1 MQNMEL
7 SPCRQGALERLTL
20 ELAEAQRELA
30 RVGFVLQGSLS
41 ERWMLCG
48 KADCRCRHDPDARH
62 GPYYQWGRKTRG
74 KTVSSY
80 LSLEQAALCKR
91 WVSNNREME
100 KIIKR
105 LRRISLRAARL
116 FQIPPK

>member
-1 MQNMEL
+1 MQNTEL
-7 SPCRQGALERLTL
+7 SPRRQAALERLTL
-20 ELAEAQRELA
+20 ELTEVQRELT
-30 RVGFVLQGSLS
+30 RLGFVLQGSLS
-41 ERWMLCG
+41 KRWMLCG
-48 KADCRCRHDPDARH
+48 KVDCSCKHDPDARH

-80 LSLEQAALCKR
+80 LSPEQAALCKE
-91 WVSNNREME
+91 WIGNNREME

>member
-1 MQNMEL
+1 MKNMEL
-7 SPCRQGALERLTL
+7 SPRRQEALARLTL
-20 ELAEAQRELA
+20 EFAEARGDLT
-30 RVGFVLQGSLS
+30 RLGFVLQGSLS

-48 KADCRCRHDPDARH
+48 KIDCACKRDPDARH

-91 WVSNNREME
+91 WIGNNREME
-100 KIIKR
+100 KIVKR